1 MPDITKQPFLK
12 EGAVPNWSREET
24 QMAFVLYM
32 MLPPSQIRAD
42 NEDVV
47 ALAQAIGRSPNAVK
61 AKLYN
66 IAAHDV
72 NRTKEGHRGLSHGS
86 TYDVE
91 IWEDFAADPDTFLEN
106 ATNLLSKAVSANQN
120 PPHLVYDYVEQLP
133 VGKERTTQTTQ
144 RINQAYFRNT
154 LLKNYGNRCCV
165 TGMDIPQ
172 LLIASHIKPWKA
184 SDPATERLAA
194 SNGLLLNALHDK
206 AFDQG
211 LITLDK
217 DYRIVVSN
225 TVSRTAS
232 AEAWLHRF
240 AGEQIALPQ
249 VMPPDPR
256 FIEYHNDVI
265 FKHA

>member
-1 MPDITKQPFLK
+1 M
-12 EGAVPNWSREET
+12 EESAVSNWSHEET

-42 NEDVV
+42 NEDVI
-47 ALAQAIGRSPNAVK
+47 ALAQAIGRSPKAVK

-66 IAAHDV
+66 IAAHDA
-72 NRTKEGHRGLSHGS
+72 NRTKEGRRGLSHGS
-86 TYDVE
+86 AYDE
-91 IWEDFAADPDTFLEN
+91 AIWEEFAADPDAFLES
-106 ATNLLSKAVSANQN
+106 ATNLLSKAVAGNQQ
-120 PPHLVYDYVEQLP
+120 PPHLVYDYIEQLP
-133 VGKERTTQTTQ
+133 VGKERPAQTTQ

-154 LLKNYGNRCCV
+154 LLKNYDGHCCV

-211 LITLDK
+211 LITLDN
-217 DYRIVVSN
+217 DYRIIVSS
-225 TVSRTAS
+225 TVSRTSS
-232 AEAWLHRF
+232 AEEWLYRF
-240 AGEQIALPQ
+240 AGEQITLPQ

-265 FKHA
+265 FKRA

>member
-1 MPDITKQPFLK
+1 MS
-12 EGAVPNWSREET
+12 NWSREET

-32 MLPPSQIRAD
+32 MLEPSQIRAD
-42 NEDVV
+42 NEDIV
-47 ALAQAIGRSPNAVK
+47 ALAQAINRTPHAVK

-66 IAAHDV
+66 IAAHDT
-72 NRTKEGHRGLSHGS
+72 NRTNAGHRGLSHGS
-86 TYDVE
+86 AYDSG
-91 IWEDFAADPDTFLEN
+91 IWEEFGANPDAFLEN
-106 ATNLLSKAVSANQN
+106 ATNLLSKAVSGNPN
-120 PPHLVYDYVEQLP
+120 PPRLVYGYIEQLP
-133 VGKERTTQTTQ
+133 VGKERVAQTTQ
-144 RINQAYFRNT
+144 RINQTYFRNT
-154 LLKNYGNRCCV
+154 LLKNYGGHCCV

-217 DYRIVVSN
+217 DYRIVVSD

-232 AEAWLHRF
+232 AEAWLYRF

-256 FIEYHNDVI
+256 FIEYHNDMI